1 MKRQGAF
8 YVPNAK
14 RSKALTVVPASK
26 QEAEITALRRQTT
39 RLESAVRKLK
49 SDREVHYHDE
59 NDIGLATPYDVT
71 NRVAILCDPA
81 QGDARTNRSG
91 DSITPISL
99 DLRMR
104 VSGNSTVAS
113 LVRVLVI
120 QAKERFVPVSTAAT
134 GTSAVWEEAGTSNAP
149 LSNWFWD
156 NREHFVVLH
165 DQVVP
170 IGNTA
175 GSANAVNFLHI
186 KKKLTRKI
194 NYIAG
199 TTGPAEGQIY
209 LVMTS
214 TANNAS
220 GAAPVIA
227 WHSRVRFYDS

>member
-8 YVPNAK
+8 YVPSGK

-26 QEAEITALRRQTT
+26 QEAEISALRRQTT
-39 RLESAVRKLK
+39 QLASDVRKLK
-49 SDREVHYHDE
+49 SSREVHYHDE

-99 DLRMR
+99 NLRIR
-104 VSGNSTVAS
+104 ISSNSSIAN
-113 LVRVLVI
+113 LARFMII
-120 QAKERFVPVSTAAT
+120 QSKERFVPVSTAST
-134 GTSAVWEEAGTSNAP
+134 GTSAVWEEAGTANAP
-149 LSNWFWD
+149 LSDFFWD

-165 DQVVP
+165 DEVV
-170 IGNTA
+170 TL
-175 GSANAVNFLHI
+175 GSAGASNAIQYRHI

-194 NYIAG
+194 NYLAG

-214 TANNAS
+214 TLNNGGGS
-220 GAAPVIA
+220 SPTIA
-227 WHSRVRFYDS
+227 WHSRVRFLDS